1 MSHRLLAV
9 PEWYRAR
16 HDIVG
21 GVNARTCKGCK
32 KTKPIDDFYK
42 GKYRCKVCTVQ
53 ASNDWRSQNPERS
66 RALGRARY
74 ARSPDKFKAA
84 VRSSTLKAK
93 YGLTPEQ
100 YDAMLAAQGG
110 HCAICPATEPG
121 GGNKKFNVDHDHVTG
136 KVRGLLCRSCNL
148 MLGYSEDSEERLEAG
163 IAYLRASRRPK
174 LEVVNG

>member
-1 MSHRLLAV
+1 
-9 PEWYRAR
+9 
-16 HDIVG
+16 
-21 GVNARTCKGCK
+21 VNARTCKGCK

-121 GGNKKFNVDHDHVTG
+121 GGRAYFDVDHDHVTG
-136 KVRGLLCRSCNL
+136 KARSLLCHKCNTG
-148 MLGYSEDSEERLEAG
+148 LGMFKDNARL
-163 IAYLRASRRPK
+163 LRAAATY
-174 LEVVNG
+174 LESHGRT

>member
-1 MSHRLLAV
+1 V
-9 PEWYRAR
+9 
-16 HDIVG
+16 
-21 GVNARTCKGCK
+21 
-32 KTKPIDDFYK
+32 TKCCSKCHADKPLTDFYK
-42 GKYRCKVCTVQ
+42 RSINRGPVGKGVAAICKKCFAEDQKKRYDPVAKREYYQENRERHLATVERCRFMRV
-53 ASNDWRSQNPERS
+53 
-66 RALGRARY
+66 
-74 ARSPDKFKAA
+74 
-84 VRSSTLKAK
+84 
-93 YGLTPEQ
+93 YGITPEQ